1 MSERKVL
8 NKYFPPDFDP
18 AIPRR
23 KQAKDAQ
30 HKVRLMTPYAMRCDT
45 CGEYIYKGKKFNAR
59 KETVEGETYY
69 SIKIFRFYIK
79 CPRCS
84 AEITF
89 KTDPKNTDYVAE
101 HGAQRNFEPWREERL
116 AGEESKLLKEMEE
129 ENNPMKALENRTIDS
144 KIEMD
149 VLDALDEIRTRNA
162 RNERV
167 DADAL
172 LDKLVEQ
179 DIIKEIS
186 QEELLDEED
195 DKLAKSIFHNIDGD
209 TVKRVADEDEL
220 DLKQL
225 LSDSAKSLLLPK
237 FSSPNVKKEAGSP
250 SLIKR
255 KQKHPGTELG
265 IVVKKRKETSSSSSS
280 IKVEPNSSSNL
291 SSTTINTNSNSS
303 TNTNKNSNN
312 SNSLGDLLGAYGSD
326 SDDDDV

>member
-1 MSERKVL
+1 
-8 NKYFPPDFDP
+8 
-18 AIPRR
+18 
-23 KQAKDAQ
+23 
-30 HKVRLMTPYAMRCDT
+30 MTPYAMRCET

-172 LDKLVEQ
+172 LDKLVDQ
-179 DIIKEIS
+179 DKINERS

-195 DKLAKSIFHNIDGD
+195 DKLAKTIFHNIDGD
-209 TVKRVADEDEL
+209 TVRRVVDEDEP

-237 FSSPNVKKEAGSP
+237 FSSPSVKKEEEGL
-250 SLIKR
+250 SLIKQR
-255 KQKHPGTELG
+255 QKRSGFDLG
-265 IVVKKRKETSSSSSS
+265 IIARSE
-280 IKVEPNSSSNL
+280 E
-291 SSTTINTNSNSS
+291 
-303 TNTNKNSNN
+303 
-312 SNSLGDLLGAYGSD
+312 
-326 SDDDDV
+326 

>member
-1 MSERKVL
+1 
-8 NKYFPPDFDP
+8 
-18 AIPRR
+18 
-23 KQAKDAQ
+23 
-30 HKVRLMTPYAMRCDT
+30 MTPYAMRCDT

-172 LDKLVEQ
+172 LDKLVDQ
-179 DIIKEIS
+179 DKIKEKS

-195 DKLAKSIFHNIDGD
+195 DKLAKAIFHNIDGD
-209 TVKRVADEDEL
+209 TVKRIDDEDEP

-237 FSSPNVKKEAGSP
+237 FSSPIVKKEEGSP
-250 SLIKR
+250 SLV
-255 KQKHPGTELG
+255 KQKRPGPDFG
-265 IVVKKRKETSSSSSS
+265 IVIKKRKKETLISSP
-280 IKVEPNSSSNL
+280 IKVEPPK
-291 SSTTINTNSNSS
+291 SSTSSMKIEPSVSSS
-303 TNTNKNSNN
+303 TNTNEN
-312 SNSLGDLLGAYGSD
+312 LLGALLGTYGSD
-326 SDDDDV
+326 SDNNSD

>member
-1 MSERKVL
+1 
-8 NKYFPPDFDP
+8 
-18 AIPRR
+18 
-23 KQAKDAQ
+23 
-30 HKVRLMTPYAMRCDT
+30 MTPYAMRCDT

-116 AGEESKLLKEMEE
+116 AGEESKLLKELEE

-172 LDKLVEQ
+172 LDKLVDQ
-179 DIIKEIS
+179 DIVKEKS
-186 QEELLDEED
+186 QEELLEEED
-195 DKLAKSIFHNIDGD
+195 SKLAKAIFHNVDGD
-209 TVKRVADEDEL
+209 SVKRIADDDEP

-237 FSSPNVKKEAGSP
+237 FSSNAKNDEEGS
-250 SLIKR
+250 LAKR
-255 KQKHPGTELG
+255 KQKRPGSELG
-265 IVVKKRKETSSSSSS
+265 VVVKKRKQASTTSSP
-280 IKVEPNSSSNL
+280 IKVESSNL
-291 SSTTINTNSNSS
+291 SNTTSTTINIDPNSS
-303 TNTNKNSNN
+303 NKI
-312 SNSLGDLLGAYGSD
+312 SNSLGALLGAYGSD
-326 SDDDDV
+326 SDNDD

>member
-18 AIPRR
+18 AAIPRR

-89 KTDPKNTDYVAE
+89 KTDPRNTDYVAE

-116 AGEESKLLKEMEE
+116 AGEESKLLKELEE

-172 LDKLVEQ
+172 LDKLVDQ
-179 DIIKEIS
+179 DIVKEKS
-186 QEELLDEED
+186 QEELLEEED
-195 DKLAKSIFHNIDGD
+195 SKLAKAIFHNVDGD
-209 TVKRVADEDEL
+209 SVKRIADDDEP

-237 FSSPNVKKEAGSP
+237 FSSNAKNDEEGS
-250 SLIKR
+250 LAKR
-255 KQKHPGTELG
+255 KQKRPGSELG
-265 IVVKKRKETSSSSSS
+265 VVVKKRKQASTTSSP
-280 IKVEPNSSSNL
+280 IKVESSNL
-291 SSTTINTNSNSS
+291 SNTTSTTINIDPNSS
-303 TNTNKNSNN
+303 NKI
-312 SNSLGDLLGAYGSD
+312 SNSLGALLGAYGSG
-326 SDDDDV
+326 SDNDD

>member
-101 HGAQRNFEPWREERL
+101 HGAQRNFEPWREERI
-116 AGEESKLLKEMEE
+116 AGEESKLLKELEE

-144 KIEMD
+144 KREMD
-149 VLDALDEIRTRNA
+149 ILDALDEIRTRNA

-172 LDKLVEQ
+172 LDKLVEE
-179 DIIKEIS
+179 DIIKEKS
-186 QEELLDEED
+186 QEELLEEED
-195 DKLAKSIFHNIDGD
+195 DKLAKSIFHDVDGD
-209 TVKRVADEDEL
+209 VVKRVADEEEP
-220 DLKQL
+220 DLNQL
-225 LSDSAKSLLLPK
+225 LSDSAKTLLLPT
-237 FSSPNVKKEAGSP
+237 FSSPGGP
-250 SLIKR
+250 SLVKR
-255 KQKHPGTELG
+255 KHSGSDLG
-265 IVVKKRKETSSSSSS
+265 IVVKKKKNEATSTPIVKFESGISS
-280 IKVEPNSSSNL
+280 E
-291 SSTTINTNSNSS
+291 STSTHINP
-303 TNTNKNSNN
+303 
-312 SNSLGDLLGAYGSD
+312 LGGLLGAYGSD
-326 SDDDDV
+326 DSE

>member
-1 MSERKVL
+1 
-8 NKYFPPDFDP
+8 
-18 AIPRR
+18 
-23 KQAKDAQ
+23 
-30 HKVRLMTPYAMRCDT
+30 MRCDT

-89 KTDPKNTDYVAE
+89 KTDPQNTDYIAE

-172 LDKLVEQ
+172 LDKLVDQ
-179 DIIKEIS
+179 DNVKEKS
-186 QEELLDEED
+186 QEELLEEED
-195 DKLAKSIFHNIDGD
+195 SKLAKVIFHNIDGD
-209 TVKRVADEDEL
+209 TVKRVADDDEP

-237 FSSPNVKKEAGSP
+237 FSSDAKNDVEGS
-250 SLIKR
+250 LAKR
-255 KQKHPGTELG
+255 KQKRPGSEIG
-265 IVVKKRKETSSSSSS
+265 IVVKKRKQASTTSP
-280 IKVEPNSSSNL
+280 IKVESSNL
-291 SSTTINTNSNSS
+291 SSTTSTTINIDPNSS
-303 TNTNKNSNN
+303 TITNKS

-326 SDDDDV
+326 SDNDD

>member
-1 MSERKVL
+1 
-8 NKYFPPDFDP
+8 
-18 AIPRR
+18 
-23 KQAKDAQ
+23 
-30 HKVRLMTPYAMRCDT
+30 MTPYAMRCDT

-116 AGEESKLLKEMEE
+116 AGEESKLLKELEE

-172 LDKLVEQ
+172 LDKLVDQ
-179 DIIKEIS
+179 DIVKEKS
-186 QEELLDEED
+186 QEELLEEED
-195 DKLAKSIFHNIDGD
+195 SKLAKAIFHNVDGD
-209 TVKRVADEDEL
+209 SVKRIADDDEP

-237 FSSPNVKKEAGSP
+237 FSSNAKNDEEGS
-250 SLIKR
+250 LAKR
-255 KQKHPGTELG
+255 KQKRPGSELG
-265 IVVKKRKETSSSSSS
+265 VVVKKRKQASTTSSP
-280 IKVEPNSSSNL
+280 IKVESSNL
-291 SSTTINTNSNSS
+291 SNTTSTTINIDPNSS
-303 TNTNKNSNN
+303 NKI
-312 SNSLGDLLGAYGSD
+312 SNSLGALLGAYGSG
-326 SDDDDV
+326 SDNDD

>member
-1 MSERKVL
+1 
-8 NKYFPPDFDP
+8 
-18 AIPRR
+18 
-23 KQAKDAQ
+23 
-30 HKVRLMTPYAMRCDT
+30 MTPYAMRCDT

-89 KTDPKNTDYVAE
+89 KTDPKNTDYIAE

-179 DIIKEIS
+179 DNVEEKT
-186 QEELLDEED
+186 QEELLEEED
-195 DKLAKSIFHNIDGD
+195 SKLAKAVFHNIDGD
-209 TVKRVADEDEL
+209 SVKRVADDDEP

-237 FSSPNVKKEAGSP
+237 FSSSNTKNEEES
-250 SLIKR
+250 SLV
-255 KQKHPGTELG
+255 KQKRPGSELG
-265 IVVKKRKETSSSSSS
+265 IVVKKRKQASTTSP
-280 IKVEPNSSSNL
+280 IKVEPNLSSNL
-291 SSTTINTNSNSS
+291 SSTNSTNININPNSS
-303 TNTNKNSNN
+303 TKKI

-326 SDDDDV
+326 SDNDD

>member
-18 AIPRR
+18 AAIPRR

-116 AGEESKLLKEMEE
+116 AGEESKLLKELEE

-172 LDKLVEQ
+172 LDKLVDQ
-179 DIIKEIS
+179 DIVKEKS
-186 QEELLDEED
+186 QEELLEEED
-195 DKLAKSIFHNIDGD
+195 SKLAKAIFHNVDGD
-209 TVKRVADEDEL
+209 SVKRIADDDEP

-237 FSSPNVKKEAGSP
+237 FSSNAKNDEEGS
-250 SLIKR
+250 LAKR
-255 KQKHPGTELG
+255 KQKRPGSELG
-265 IVVKKRKETSSSSSS
+265 VVVKKRKQASTTSSP
-280 IKVEPNSSSNL
+280 IKVESSNL
-291 SSTTINTNSNSS
+291 SNTTSTTINIDPNSS
-303 TNTNKNSNN
+303 NKI
-312 SNSLGDLLGAYGSD
+312 SNSLGALLGAYGSD
-326 SDDDDV
+326 SDNDD